1 MKKDRVK
8 NESASIKELD
18 QQGLGVLL
26 EHMDSKLD
34 LVVEGHE
41 ALDKKIDNL
50 AENMSQKFS
59 EVDQKFEIVKER
71 FDAVDARFDAVDER
85 FSSVFEELH
94 LIRSDLKEKV
104 SREEFI
110 VLEKRVL
117 MLERKSTERGH

>member
-41 ALDKKIDNL
+41 ALDKKIDNM
-50 AENMSQKFS
+50 AENMSQKFF
-59 EVDQKFEIVKER
+59 EVDQKFDIMKER
-71 FDAVDARFDAVDER
+71 FDTVDEK
-85 FSSVFEELH
+85 FSVVFEELH

>member
-1 MKKDRVK
+1 MTMKKDRVK

-34 LVVEGHE
+34 LVVGGHE

-50 AENMSQKFS
+50 EENINHKFS
-59 EVDQKFEIVKER
+59 EVDQKFMV
-71 FDAVDARFDAVDER
+71 
-85 FSSVFEELH
+85 VFEELH
-94 LIRSDLKEKV
+94 LIHSDLKEKV